1 MPFVNAAI
9 VPVYILRLRAILSK
23 NIYADIAKAKQL
35 GIISGKVIRE
45 HFALFMA
52 RLLNDKFKS
61 YQTNAYI
68 RKYEQSVVIIVL
80 YDEKGQVER
89 QGSGFI
95 TSNNLIA
102 TSFENIRGGV
112 KAEAFVEGTGETFLL
127 EGVVDYNEDYD
138 VALLKPV
145 NKIGRPSLLFEKY
158 STIKLS
164 DTIYAFGFNN
174 VVYPKFR
181 DFREGKVEDL
191 LEVEMD
197 SGDFKIIESLT
208 KFDYGPDYYGGP
220 LLNAKGYVIGMTSD
234 ALYDINQIAHYY
246 AISSDHID
254 AMVEPYREIK
264 FSNIEVE
271 SFSDMPGYGYVGE
284 DE

>member
-1 MPFVNAAI
+1 LPFVNAAI

-145 NKIGRPSLLFEKY
+145 KKTGRPSLLFGKY
-158 STIKLS
+158 STVKLS
-164 DTIYAFGFNN
+164 DTVYAFGFNTM
-174 VVYPKFR
+174 VYPKFR

-234 ALYDINQIAHYY
+234 ALYDIDQIAHYY

-254 AMVEPYREIK
+254 AMVEPYREVK

-271 SFSDMPGYGYVGE
+271 IFSDMPGYGYVGE

>member
-234 ALYDINQIAHYY
+234 ALYDIDHIAHYY

-254 AMVEPYREIK
+254 AMVEPYREVK

-271 SFSDMPGYGYVGE
+271 IFSDMPGYGYVGE

>member
-112 KAEAFVEGTGETFLL
+112 KAEAIVEGTGETFLL

-234 ALYDINQIAHYY
+234 ALYDIDQIAHYY

-254 AMVEPYREIK
+254 AMVEPYREVK

-271 SFSDMPGYGYVGE
+271 IFSDMPGYGYVGE